1 MELGMNSLAG
11 FKLLNASTIGAI
23 NASQQMGQFIAYSK
37 LNSLNSTCLSL
48 GASPSMFIIGFK
60 TDYKELTNYEIPAL
74 GYEENL
80 KIHDFLKEIPIYQEV
95 VSFKSKDIDCAPKIL
110 SYPISAS
117 PQLQCNAVNPTNYRK
132 RTASDFC
139 RQDNEIYS
147 ASTPKILSTAQS
159 YSDQNSSSESSSP
172 LEKHNA
178 KKRILGN
185 KTRNINYGFFDANVE
200 FTKSCTAY
208 VPTQS
213 IANYNPVF
221 IAKGANTLIPSRY
234 VQLQKEKD
242 SLRKTKVVTS
252 CEHTDRKHY
261 AKGLCSTCYHKN
273 GRTKTAW
280 NCMHTNMIHYAK
292 GCCQECY
299 ITFHSK
305 RGQNKKRKMMYTSIK
320 NLTKSYRGDNYQK
333 FSPSD
338 LL

>member
-1 MELGMNSLAG
+1 MELGMNSLES
-11 FKLLNASTIGAI
+11 FKLLNASTIGAM
-23 NASQQMGQFIAYSK
+23 NASQQMDQLIAYNK
-37 LNSLNSTCLSL
+37 LNSLNSTCMSL
-48 GASPSMFIIGFK
+48 GACPSMFIIGFK
-60 TDYKELTNYEIPAL
+60 TDYKELANYGLSAPA
-74 GYEENL
+74 YEENL
-80 KIHDFLKEIPIYQEV
+80 KIHEFLKEIPIYQEV
-95 VSFKSKDIDCAPKIL
+95 LSFKSKDIDCEPKML

-117 PQLQCNAVNPTNYRK
+117 PQLQYNAVNPTNYRK
-132 RTASDFC
+132 RTVSDC
-139 RQDNEIYS
+139 HRQNSEICS
-147 ASTPKILSTAQS
+147 ASTPRILSTAQS
-159 YSDQNSSSESSSP
+159 YSDQNSSSEGSSP
-172 LEKHNA
+172 LGNNA
-178 KKRILGN
+178 RRILGN
-185 KTRNINYGFFDANVE
+185 KTGNFNYGFFDTNVE
-200 FTKSCTAY
+200 FSKSSTAY

-221 IAKGANTLIPSRY
+221 IAKGANTLIPTRY
-234 VQLQKEKD
+234 VPVQKEKD

-252 CEHTDRKHY
+252 CEHIDRKHY

-320 NLTKSYRGDNYQK
+320 NMTESHREDKYQG
-333 FSPSD
+333 FSSSD

>member
-1 MELGMNSLAG
+1 MELGMNPLDS
-11 FKLLNASTIGAI
+11 FKLLNASTVGAM
-23 NASQQMGQFIAYSK
+23 NASQEMGQLIAYNK
-37 LNSLNSTCLSL
+37 LNSLNSTFLSL
-48 GASPSMFIIGFK
+48 GVCPNMFIIGYK
-60 TDYKELTNYEIPAL
+60 TDYKEMANYGITAP

-80 KIHDFLKEIPIYQEV
+80 KIHDFLKEIPIYQEI
-95 VSFKSKDIDCAPKIL
+95 VSFKSKNIDCGPKIL

-117 PQLQCNAVNPTNYRK
+117 PQLQYNALNQTNYRK
-132 RTASDFC
+132 RTASDCF
-139 RQDNEIYS
+139 RQNNEMYS
-147 ASTPKILSTAQS
+147 ASTPRILSTAQS
-159 YSDQNSSSESSSP
+159 FSDQNSSSEGSSP
-172 LEKHNA
+172 LGNNA
-178 KKRILGN
+178 IRKSGSKTGN
-185 KTRNINYGFFDANVE
+185 FNYGFFDANVE

-213 IANYNPVF
+213 ITNFNPVY
-221 IAKGANTLIPSRY
+221 IAKGANSLMPSRY
-234 VQLQKEKD
+234 VQAPKEKD

-252 CEHTDRKHY
+252 CEHVDRKHY

-305 RGQNKKRKMMYTSIK
+305 RGQNKKRKMMYNSIK
-320 NLTKSYRGDNYQK
+320 NMTKSQRGDNFQK